1 MAKPTIAQ
9 AGKAADDY
17 LALKAAQAELAKKE
31 DELKKV
37 MLAFGRDVIEGHVAR
52 VTVSRVPGR
61 VSIDMDAV
69 QKLLPPKVFES
80 LKKQGAP
87 SIRFAA
93 KARMAESKVGVTA

>member
-17 LALKAAQAELAKKE
+17 LALKAAQAELKKKE
-31 DELKKV
+31 DELKKI

-52 VTVSRVPGR
+52 VTVSRVPGAKTY
-61 VSIDMDAV
+61 DKAMLE
-69 QKLLPPKVFES
+69 KLFDPMLLLLAE
-80 LKKQGAP
+80 KQGAP

-93 KARMAESKVGVTA
+93 KARMAESKVGVSA

>member
-9 AGKAADDY
+9 AGKAADDF
-17 LALKAAQAELAKKE
+17 LALKAAQAEMAKKE
-31 DELKKV
+31 DELKRI

-61 VSIDMDAV
+61 VSLDIEGVKAV
-69 QKLLPPKVFES
+69 LPPKVFES
-80 LKKQGAP
+80 LKRVGSP

-93 KARMAESKVGVTA
+93 KARLAQSKVSA

>member
-17 LALKAAQAELAKKE
+17 LALKAAQAELTKKE

-37 MLAFGRDVIEGHVAR
+37 MLAFGKDVIEGHVAR

-69 QKLLPPKVFES
+69 QKLLPVKVFES
-80 LKKQGAP
+80 LKKVGNP

-93 KARMAESKVGVTA
+93 KARLVQSKVAAG